1 MGEYRGVERRQF
13 LRYDLEKPFRYSVI
27 NTPEDKGVLSTLLD
41 AFSKNISASGI
52 LFTAKEVPKI
62 ASLLIIDL
70 DFKTLK
76 ICQEIESRVLIVR
89 NKVVGKVVRIE
100 DNEDGLCGI
109 GVAFIKKS
117 EGLSKDID
125 QLIK

>member
-1 MGEYRGVERRQF
+1 MNEYRGKERRQF
-13 LRYDLEKPFRYSVI
+13 LRYDFEKPFRYSVI
-27 NTPEDKGVLSTLLD
+27 NTPEDKGVFSKMMD

-62 ASLLIIDL
+62 ASLLMLDL
-70 DFKTLK
+70 DYQTLK
-76 ICQEIESRVLIVR
+76 ICQEIESRVLIIR
-89 NKVVGKVVRIE
+89 NKIVGKVVRIE

-109 GVAFIKKS
+109 GIAFIKKS
-117 EGLSKDID
+117 DALSKDIE